1 MIYEVVIGVEVHA
14 QLRTKSKL
22 FCGCGTMFGLS
33 ANSQTCPLC
42 LGLPGTLPVINR
54 VAVEMAVRAGL
65 ALNCTI
71 SANNLFARKNYFYP
85 DLPKGYQISQYE
97 APICEHGWIEIAAS
111 EGKKRVRIRR
121 AHLEEDAGKSVH
133 VTGMNGSR
141 VDLNRAG
148 TPLLEIVT
156 EPDLR
161 SADEVVAYLKGLRD
175 VLMYLEVC
183 DGNMD
188 EGSFRCEPNLSLRPL
203 GQREFGTKV
212 ELKNINSFKF
222 VKDAVEYEIK
232 RQTKVLNEG
241 GKIHQETRLWNL
253 DRGETA
259 VMRSKEEAHDYRYFP
274 DPDLV
279 PLKLEKEWIEG
290 CRKQVIE
297 LPAARMQRFVDDFA
311 LSEYD
316 AGVLT
321 ASKAVADYFEACVKL
336 FNQPKT
342 VSNWVMGE
350 LTRELNNSGSDAS
363 ASPVSPERLVDLLRL
378 VEQGT
383 ISLKAAREIFPEVYS
398 SGKTPEQIVQEKGLV
413 QVSDEGALDKI
424 IEDVLAK
431 NPTQAAQFK
440 EGKQQVLGFLVGQ
453 VMKASGGKANPGKV
467 NELLKQKLGGVLY
480 ARPVISLEELA
491 QQQPLNTDQ
500 AKVKFQLT
508 NREQSVIEHLAKGWT
523 NKEIAN
529 ALQITEET
537 VKEHIKHIMQKTNST
552 TRTGILDHV
561 FNS

>member
-14 QLRTKSKL
+14 QLRTKSKM
-22 FCGCGTMFGLS
+22 FCGCGTTFGLP
-33 ANSQTCPLC
+33 ANSQTCPVC
-42 LGLPGTLPVINR
+42 LGLPGTLPVINK

-71 SANNLFARKNYFYP
+71 GEQNRFARKNYFYP

-97 APICEHGWIEIAAS
+97 APICEHGWIEIAA
-111 EGKKRVRIRR
+111 GDGQKKRIRIRR
-121 AHLEEDAGKSVH
+121 AHLEEDAGKNVH
-133 VTGMNGSR
+133 ETGTSGSR

-156 EPDLR
+156 EPDMR

-203 GQREFGTKV
+203 GQKEFGIKV

-222 VKDAVEYEIK
+222 VKDAIEYEIK

-241 GKIHQETRLWNL
+241 GKVQQETRLWNL

-279 PLKLEKEWIEG
+279 PLKLDKEWIEG
-290 CRKQVIE
+290 FRSSVPE
-297 LPAARMQRFVDDFA
+297 LPAARGSRFVSDYG
-311 LSEYD
+311 LPEYD
-316 AGVLT
+316 ASILT
-321 ASKAVADYFEACVKL
+321 ASKGIADYFEACVAL
-336 FNQPKT
+336 FNQSKT

-350 LTRELNNSGSDAS
+350 LTRALNNSGTDVS
-363 ASPVSPERLVDLLRL
+363 ASPVSPERLVSLLQM
-378 VEQGT
+378 VEKGT
-383 ISLKAAREIFPEVYS
+383 ISLKVAREIFPELYGS
-398 SGKTPEQIVQEKGLV
+398 AKSPEQIVQEKGLT
-413 QVSDEGALDKI
+413 QVSDEGALETVI
-424 IEDVLAK
+424 ADVLTK
-431 NPTQAAQFK
+431 NPSQVAQFK

-467 NELLKQKLGGVLY
+467 NELLKKKL
-480 ARPVISLEELA
+480 A
-491 QQQPLNTDQ
+491 
-500 AKVKFQLT
+500 
-508 NREQSVIEHLAKGWT
+508 
-523 NKEIAN
+523 
-529 ALQITEET
+529 
-537 VKEHIKHIMQKTNST
+537 
-552 TRTGILDHV
+552 
-561 FNS
+561 

>member
-1 MIYEVVIGVEVHA
+1 MAYEVVIGVEVHA
-14 QLRTKSKL
+14 QLRTQSKL
-22 FCGCGTMFGLS
+22 FCGCGTVFGLA

-42 LGLPGTLPVINR
+42 LGLPGSLPVLNQA
-54 VAVEMAVRAGL
+54 AVEMAVRAGL

-71 SANNLFARKNYFYP
+71 AANNIFARKNYFYP

-97 APICEHGWIEIAAS
+97 APICEHGWIEIAVG
-111 EGKKRVRIRR
+111 EGTRRARIRR

-133 VTGMNGSR
+133 VAGTNESR

-161 SADEVVAYLKGLRD
+161 SSDEVVAYLKGLRD

-203 GQREFGTKV
+203 GQKEFGTKV

-232 RQTKVLNEG
+232 RQTKVLSEG
-241 GKIHQETRLWNL
+241 GKVNQETRLWNL
-253 DRGETA
+253 ERGETV

-290 CRKQVIE
+290 CRKHVAE
-297 LPAARMQRFVDDFA
+297 LPATRMRRFVSGFA

-321 ASKAVADYFEACVKL
+321 ASKAVADYFEACVTL

-350 LTRELNNSGSDAS
+350 LTRELNNSGTDAS
-363 ASPVSPERLVDLLRL
+363 ASPVAPERLVSLLQL

-383 ISLKAAREIFPEVYS
+383 ISLKIAREIFPEIYR
-398 SGKTPEQIVQEKGLV
+398 SGKTPEQIVQEKGLI

-424 IEDVLAK
+424 IGEVIEK
-431 NPTQAAQFK
+431 NPTQVAQFK

-453 VMKASGGKANPGKV
+453 VMKTSGGKANPGKV
-467 NELLKQKLGGVLY
+467 NELLKKKL
-480 ARPVISLEELA
+480 
-491 QQQPLNTDQ
+491 
-500 AKVKFQLT
+500 
-508 NREQSVIEHLAKGWT
+508 RE
-523 NKEIAN
+523 
-529 ALQITEET
+529 
-537 VKEHIKHIMQKTNST
+537 
-552 TRTGILDHV
+552 
-561 FNS
+561 

>member
-22 FCGCGTMFGLS
+22 FCGCGTMFGLT

-42 LGLPGTLPVINR
+42 LGLPGTLPVLNQA
-54 VAVEMAVRAGL
+54 AVEMAVRAGL

-71 SANNLFARKNYFYP
+71 AADNVFARKNYFYP

-133 VTGMNGSR
+133 VAGMNGSR

-161 SADEVVAYLKGLRD
+161 SADEVVAYLKTLRETLIYQD
-175 VLMYLEVC
+175 VC
-183 DGNMD
+183 DGDMEKGN
-188 EGSFRCEPNLSLRPL
+188 FRCEPNLSLRPL
-203 GQREFGTKV
+203 GQKEFGTKV
-212 ELKNINSFKF
+212 EMKNINSFKF
-222 VKDAVEYEIK
+222 VKDAIEYEIK

-279 PLKLEKEWIEG
+279 PLKISKEWID
-290 CRKQVIE
+290 QVRSSLAE
-297 LPAARMQRFVDDFA
+297 LPADRRNRLQQEFGF
-311 LSEYD
+311 SEYS
-316 AGVLT
+316 AGVL
-321 ASKAVADYFEACVKL
+321 ASDKKVLEYFEQCVAEAEKL
-336 FNQPKT
+336 GFEKLGFSKMEVGKELANCIT
-342 VSNWVMGE
+342 IDFRG
-350 LTRELNNSGSDAS
+350 LTRMMNSRPGMTQVPAPALFSD
-363 ASPVSPERLVDLLRL
+363 PVREDVWPGMVTIPAKNL
-378 VEQGT
+378 VELVVMKMKGE
-383 ISLKAAREIFPEVYS
+383 ISGPIYKSVLEEMVNTRKPAAEIIEA
-398 SGKTPEQIVQEKGLV
+398 KGLK
-413 QVSDEGALDKI
+413 QVSDEGTIEKI
-424 IEDVLAK
+424 INEVLEK
-431 NPTQAAQFK
+431 SPNQVAQYR

-467 NELLKQKLGGVLY
+467 NELLKKKLGE
-480 ARPVISLEELA
+480 A
-491 QQQPLNTDQ
+491 
-500 AKVKFQLT
+500 VK
-508 NREQSVIEHLAKGWT
+508 I
-523 NKEIAN
+523 
-529 ALQITEET
+529 
-537 VKEHIKHIMQKTNST
+537 
-552 TRTGILDHV
+552 
-561 FNS
+561 

>member
-22 FCGCGTMFGLS
+22 FCGCGTTFGLT

-42 LGLPGTLPVINR
+42 LGLPGTLPVLNQA
-54 VAVEMAVRAGL
+54 AVEMAVRAGL

-71 SANNLFARKNYFYP
+71 AANDLFARKNYFYP

-133 VTGMNGSR
+133 VAGTNGSR

-161 SADEVVAYLKGLRD
+161 SAEEVVAYLKGLRD

-183 DGNMD
+183 DGNME

-203 GQREFGTKV
+203 GQKEFGTKV

-222 VKDAVEYEIK
+222 VKDAIEYEVK
-232 RQTKVLNEG
+232 RQTKVLNDG
-241 GKIHQETRLWNL
+241 GKIRQETRLWNI

-290 CRKQVIE
+290 CRKYVTE
-297 LPAARMQRFVDDFA
+297 LPAARLQRFVSEFA

-321 ASKAVADYFEACVKL
+321 ASKAVADYFESCVKL

-350 LTRELNNSGSDAS
+350 LTRELNNSGTDAS
-363 ASPVSPERLVDLLRL
+363 ASPVSPERLVGLLQM
-378 VEQGT
+378 VDKGM
-383 ISLKAAREIFPEVYS
+383 ISLKVAREIFPEVYLS
-398 SGKTPEQIVQEKGLV
+398 RKEPDQIVQEKRLI
-413 QVSDEGALDKI
+413 QVSDELSIGGMID
-424 IEDVLAK
+424 EVVAK
-431 NPTQAAQFK
+431 NPTQVAQFK

-467 NELLKQKLGGVLY
+467 NELLKKRLG
-480 ARPVISLEELA
+480 
-491 QQQPLNTDQ
+491 
-500 AKVKFQLT
+500 
-508 NREQSVIEHLAKGWT
+508 
-523 NKEIAN
+523 
-529 ALQITEET
+529 
-537 VKEHIKHIMQKTNST
+537 
-552 TRTGILDHV
+552 
-561 FNS
+561 

>member
-14 QLRTKSKL
+14 QLRTKSKM
-22 FCGCGTMFGLS
+22 FCGCGTTFGLP
-33 ANSQTCPLC
+33 ANSQTCPVC
-42 LGLPGTLPVINR
+42 LGLPGTLPVINKA
-54 VAVEMAVRAGL
+54 AVEMAVRAGL

-71 SANNLFARKNYFYP
+71 AADNRFARKNYFYP

-97 APICEHGWIEIAAS
+97 SPICEHGWIEIAA
-111 EGKKRVRIRR
+111 GAGTKRVRIRR
-121 AHLEEDAGKSVH
+121 AHLEEDAGKNVH
-133 VTGMNGSR
+133 ETGTSGSR

-156 EPDLR
+156 EPDMR
-161 SADEVVAYLKGLRD
+161 SSDEVIAYLKGLRD

-183 DGNMD
+183 DGNME

-203 GQREFGTKV
+203 GQKEFGTKV

-222 VKDAVEYEIK
+222 VKDAIEYEIK

-241 GKIHQETRLWNL
+241 GTIHQETRLWNL

-279 PLKLEKEWIEG
+279 PLKLDKEWVEG
-290 CRKQVIE
+290 FRSTVPE
-297 LPAARMQRFVDDFA
+297 LPAARTARFAGVYG

-321 ASKAVADYFEACVKL
+321 ASKGIADYFESCVTL

-342 VSNWVMGE
+342 VGNWVMGE
-350 LTRELNNSGSDAS
+350 LTRELNNAGTDVS
-363 ASPVSPERLVDLLRL
+363 ASPVTPERLVSLLRM
-378 VEQGT
+378 VDKGT
-383 ISLKAAREIFPEVYS
+383 ISLKVAREIFPELYG
-398 SGKTPEQIVQEKGLV
+398 SGKTPEQIVQEKGLT
-413 QVSDEGALDKI
+413 QVSDEGALEKI
-424 IEDVLAK
+424 IDEVL
-431 NPTQAAQFK
+431 TQSPAQVTQFK

-467 NELLKQKLGGVLY
+467 NELLRKKLG
-480 ARPVISLEELA
+480 
-491 QQQPLNTDQ
+491 
-500 AKVKFQLT
+500 
-508 NREQSVIEHLAKGWT
+508 
-523 NKEIAN
+523 
-529 ALQITEET
+529 
-537 VKEHIKHIMQKTNST
+537 
-552 TRTGILDHV
+552 
-561 FNS
+561 

>member
-1 MIYEVVIGVEVHA
+1 MTYEVVIGVEVHA

-22 FCGCGTMFGLS
+22 FCGCGTVFGLT

-42 LGLPGTLPVINR
+42 LGLPGSLPVLNQA
-54 VAVEMAVRAGL
+54 AVEMAVRAGL

-71 SANNLFARKNYFYP
+71 AANNIFARKNYFYP

-97 APICEHGWIEIAAS
+97 APICEHGWIEIAVS
-111 EGKKRVRIRR
+111 EGTQRVRIRR

-133 VTGMNGSR
+133 VAGTNGSR

-161 SADEVVAYLKGLRD
+161 SSEEVVAYLKSLRD

-203 GQREFGTKV
+203 GQKEFGTKV

-222 VKDAVEYEIK
+222 VKDAIEYEIK
-232 RQTKVLNEG
+232 RQTKVLSEG
-241 GKIHQETRLWNL
+241 GTINQETRLWNL
-253 DRGETA
+253 ERGETV

-279 PLKLEKEWIEG
+279 PLKLDKEWIDG
-290 CRKQVIE
+290 CRKHVAE
-297 LPAARMQRFVDDFA
+297 LPATRMRRFVSEFG

-321 ASKAVADYFEACVKL
+321 ASKPVADYFEACVML

-350 LTRELNNSGSDAS
+350 LTRELNSSGTDAS
-363 ASPVSPERLVDLLRL
+363 ASPISPERLVSLLQL

-383 ISLKAAREIFPEVYS
+383 ISLKVAREIFPEVYS
-398 SGKTPEQIVQEKGLV
+398 SGKTPEQIVQEKGLI
-413 QVSDEGALDKI
+413 QVSDEGALDQI
-424 IEDVLAK
+424 IGDVLSK
-431 NPTQAAQFK
+431 NPTQVAQFK

-453 VMKASGGKANPGKV
+453 VMKTSGGKANPGKV
-467 NELLKQKLGGVLY
+467 NELLKKRLG
-480 ARPVISLEELA
+480 
-491 QQQPLNTDQ
+491 
-500 AKVKFQLT
+500 
-508 NREQSVIEHLAKGWT
+508 
-523 NKEIAN
+523 
-529 ALQITEET
+529 
-537 VKEHIKHIMQKTNST
+537 
-552 TRTGILDHV
+552 
-561 FNS
+561 